1 MADEEAEQDR
11 SPAIAI
17 SETTEE
23 LKKRLQELQEILS
36 RESIDSPE
44 ESSSKYCQEFCGV
57 SCFSLRLSKQA
68 NQLALITTLHTYW
81 YSRESPAFKT
91 E

>member
-11 SPAIAI
+11 SPAIGI

-23 LKKRLQELQEILS
+23 LRKRLQELQEILS

-44 ESSSKYCQEFCGV
+44 ESSSKYCQEFCRV
-57 SCFSLRLSKQA
+57 SLVTSGSVCEVRLLMA
-68 NQLALITTLHTYW
+68 MN
-81 YSRESPAFKT
+81 RNAFADS
-91 E
+91 